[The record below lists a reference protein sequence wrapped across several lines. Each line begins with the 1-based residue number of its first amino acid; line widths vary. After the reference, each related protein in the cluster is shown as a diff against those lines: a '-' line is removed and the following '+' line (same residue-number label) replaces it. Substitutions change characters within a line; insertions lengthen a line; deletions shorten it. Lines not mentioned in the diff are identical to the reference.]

1 MKPPNLSE
9 WALRHQ
15 QMVFYLIIVFMI
27 GGVISYFQLGRAEDP
42 DFTFK
47 VMVVRTLWPGA
58 SAQQVE
64 QQLTERI
71 EKKLAETPWVDVLRT
86 ASRPGESLTVVLLKD
101 YTPKTEVSE
110 AWRQVRKKLDDIHHT
125 LPPGV
130 QGPFPNDEFGDIQIK
145 IFALTAK
152 DDKTGYTMGD
162 LRREADRLARELRR
176 VDDVKKIELIG
187 VQDEKI
193 YIDVSPARLAAMGL
207 VPGQVFDA
215 LQRQNAV
222 APAGHVET
230 ETDRVRLRVS
240 GPFDSVDAL
249 REATLA
255 VGGRSFRLGDIARV
269 TRGLADPPQPRMR
282 VAGRDAIGLGVV
294 MAKGG
299 NVIDLGEK
307 LSAAMARLQQD
318 LPVGIEVHVVA
329 DQPQVVKTSLNLFV
343 RTLGEAV
350 LIVLAV
356 SFLSLGWRTGTVVA
370 LSIPLVLA
378 ITFLAM
384 KAFGIDLQ
392 RISLGALVIALGLL
406 VDDAIITA
414 EMMVVKMEQG
424 WDRFK
429 AATFAYTSTAFPM
442 LTGTLITAAGFTPVG
457 FAKSGAGEYTISI
470 FQVVTIALLVSWLV
484 AVVFTPWLGYKLLDP
499 VSLRAIGEK
508 HGGDV
513 YDSPFYRRF
522 RALVEWCLRHRWL
535 VIFATVGFFGL
546 SLVAFN
552 TGVQKQFFPAASRPE
567 IMVDIWLPQ
576 GASLKATER
585 EVKRVEALL
594 AKDDNIVSWSSY
606 IGNGAPR
613 FFLSL
618 DQQLFADNFGQMVI
632 VTRGLTEREALKNRL
647 EAAFDAADGSWSHL
661 RLRVVRLENGPPV
674 GYPVQFRI
682 LGEDLAALRDGAES
696 ISTLMRAHPNLRNVN
711 FDWND
716 RVKSV
721 RVEIDQ
727 ARARALGVSSQ
738 DVALTLQGWLVGAT
752 VTQFRENDQL
762 IDVVWRASVARSRGP
777 ACGDATAEE
786 DAKIAA
792 SKSGGGIPL
801 ADATPPRCGSPSAA
815 SGRAGA
821 ERGATAADNFAD
833 PRSLQRLPDL
843 DIVAT
848 SGRHIPLA
856 QVAKLVPVL
865 EEGLIWRRDRLP
877 AITIRADIVGSL
889 QPQAASVQI
898 DQQLGDL
905 RAKLPP
911 GFRIEVGGSI
921 EESAKGEDSIK
932 AVVPLMI
939 VGVITLLMI
948 QLQNISRTIMV
959 LLTAPLGLI
968 GVTLALLLFQV
979 PYGFVANLG
988 VIALMGM
995 ILRNSVILVDQIE
1008 QDEAEG
1014 KSAWEAIVS
1023 STVRRFRPITLTA
1036 AASVLA
1042 MIPLT
1047 RQVFWGPMAVAIM
1060 GGLIVATVLTCLF
1073 LPALYAAWFR
1083 VREPGTDPGVEA

>member
-1 MKPPNLSE
+1 MKQLNLSE

-15 QMVFYLIIVFMI
+15 SMVLYLMIVFMV
-27 GGVISYFQLGRAEDP
+27 GGVISFLKLGRAEDP

-47 VMVVRTLWPGA
+47 AMVVRTLWPGA
-58 SAQQVE
+58 SASQVE

-71 EKKLAETPWVDVLRT
+71 EKKLSETPWVDVLRT
-86 ASRPGESLTVVLLKD
+86 ASKPGESLTIVILKD
-101 YTPKTEVSE
+101 YTPKTEVPE
-110 AWRQVRKKLDDIHHT
+110 AWRQVRKKLDDIRHT
-125 LPPGV
+125 LPAGV
-130 QGPFPNDEFGDIQIK
+130 QGPFPNDEFGDVQMK
-145 IFALTAK
+145 IFALTAH
-152 DDKTGYTMGD
+152 DDKAGYGMGD

-176 VDDVKKIELIG
+176 VPDVKKIELIG

-207 VPGQVFDA
+207 VPTQVFEA

-230 ETDRVRLRVS
+230 ATDRVRLRVS
-240 GPFDSVDAL
+240 GPFDSVEAL
-249 REATLA
+249 RETSLA
-255 VGGRSFRLGDIARV
+255 VGGRAFRLGDIARV
-269 TRGLADPPQPRMR
+269 TRGLVEPPQPRMR
-282 VAGRDAIGLGVV
+282 VAGRDAVGLGVV
-294 MAKGG
+294 MARGG
-299 NVIDLGEK
+299 NVIDLGENLGK
-307 LSAAMARLQQD
+307 TMARLQQD
-318 LPVGIEVHVVA
+318 LPLGIDVHVVF
-329 DQPQVVKTSLNLFV
+329 DQPQIVKTSLNLFV
-343 RTLGEAV
+343 QTLGEAMI
-350 LIVLAV
+350 IVLAV
-356 SFLSLGWRTGTVVA
+356 SFLTLGWRTGTVVA

-378 ITFLAM
+378 MTFLAM
-384 KAFGIDLQ
+384 KIFGIDLQ

-406 VDDAIITA
+406 VDDAIIAA

-457 FAKSGAGEYTISI
+457 FAKSAAGEYTISI
-470 FQVVTIALLVSWLV
+470 FQVVTIALLVSWIV

-499 VSLRAIGEK
+499 VKLRAVAEK
-508 HGGDV
+508 HGGDI

-522 RALVEWCLRHRWL
+522 RALVVWCLRHRWL
-535 VIFATVGFFGL
+535 VIAATVIAFGL

-567 IMVDIWLPQ
+567 VMIDIWLPQ

-594 AKDDNIVSWSSY
+594 AGDQRVASWSSY
-606 IGNGAPR
+606 VGNGAPR

-632 VTRGLTEREALKNRL
+632 VTKGLKEREEVKARL
-647 EAAFDAADGSWSHL
+647 EQAFENPDGSWAHL

-674 GYPVQFRI
+674 GYPVQFRVM
-682 LGEDLAALRDGAES
+682 GEDFAALRDNAEG
-696 ISTLMRAHPNLRNVN
+696 IAAIMRAQPNLRNVN

-716 RVKSV
+716 KVKAM

-727 ARARALGVSSQ
+727 ERARALGVSSQ
-738 DVALTLQGWLVGAT
+738 DVALMLQGWLVGAT
-752 VTQFRENDQL
+752 VTQYREADQL
-762 IDVVWRASVARSRGP
+762 IDVVWRADGGRSG
-777 ACGDATAEE
+777 E
-786 DAKIAA
+786 
-792 SKSGGGIPL
+792 
-801 ADATPPRCGSPSAA
+801 
-815 SGRAGA
+815 
-821 ERGATAADNFAD
+821 AD
-833 PRSLQRLPDL
+833 PRQLARLPDL
-843 DIVAT
+843 DIVAA

-856 QVAKLVPVL
+856 QVARLVPVL

-877 AITIRADIVGSL
+877 AITVRADVVGAM
-889 QPQAASVQI
+889 QPQAISALLET
-898 DQQLGDL
+898 QLQEL
-905 RAKLPP
+905 RANLPA
-911 GFRIEVGGSI
+911 GFRIEQGGST
-921 EESAKGEDSIK
+921 EESAKGENSIK

-939 VGVITLLMI
+939 VGVITLLMM
-948 QLQNISRTIMV
+948 QLQSLSRTFMV

-968 GVTLALLLFQV
+968 GVTLALLVFRV

-1008 QDEAEG
+1008 QDESAG
-1014 KSAWEAIVS
+1014 KSEWEAIVG
-1023 STVRRFRPITLTA
+1023 STVRRFRPIVLTA
-1036 AASVLA
+1036 GAAILA

-1083 VREPGTDPGVEA
+1083 VREPESGPTGA

>member
-1 MKPPNLSE
+1 MKQINLSE

-15 QMVFYLIIVFMI
+15 SMVLYLMIVFMV
-27 GGVISYFQLGRAEDP
+27 GGVISFFSLGRAEDP

-58 SAQQVE
+58 NAQQVE

-71 EKKLAETPWVDVLRT
+71 EKKLSETPWVDVLRT
-86 ASRPGESLTVVLLKD
+86 ASKPGESLTIVILKD
-101 YTPKTEVSE
+101 YTPKTEVPE
-110 AWRQVRKKLDDIHHT
+110 AWRQVRKKLDDIRHT
-125 LPPGV
+125 LPAGV
-130 QGPFPNDEFGDIQIK
+130 QGPFPNDEFGDVQIK
-145 IFALTAK
+145 IFALTAR
-152 DDKTGYTMGD
+152 DDKTGYSMGD
-162 LRREADRLARELRR
+162 LRREADKLARELRR
-176 VDDVKKIELIG
+176 VPDVKKIELIG

-193 YIDVSPARLAAMGL
+193 YIDVSPARLSAMGL
-207 VPGQVFDA
+207 VPTQVFDA

-240 GPFDSVDAL
+240 GPFDSVDAI
-249 REATLA
+249 RETMLA

-269 TRGLADPPQPRMR
+269 SRGLADPPQPRMR
-282 VAGRDAIGLGVV
+282 FAGRDAIGIGVV
-294 MAKGG
+294 MARGG
-299 NVIDLGEK
+299 NVIDLGENLAK
-307 LSAAMARLQQD
+307 TMNRLQQD
-318 LPVGIEVHVVA
+318 LPVGMDAHVVF
-329 DQPQVVKTSLNLFV
+329 DQPQIVKTSLNLFV
-343 RTLGEAV
+343 RTLGEAMI
-350 LIVLAV
+350 IVLAV

-378 ITFLAM
+378 MTFLAM
-384 KAFGIDLQ
+384 KVFGIDLQ

-406 VDDAIITA
+406 VDDAIIAA

-470 FQVVTIALLVSWLV
+470 FQVVTISLLVSWIV

-499 VSLRAIGEK
+499 VKLRAIAEK
-508 HGGDV
+508 HGGDI

-522 RALVEWCLRHRWL
+522 RALVVWCLRHRWL
-535 VIFATVGFFGL
+535 VIGATIAVFVL

-552 TGVQKQFFPAASRPE
+552 KGVQKQFFPAASRPE
-567 IMVDIWLPQ
+567 VMIDIWLPQ

-594 AKDDNIVSWSSY
+594 ANDERIASWSSY

-632 VTRGLTEREALKNRL
+632 VTKGLKEREEVKNRL
-647 EAAFDAADGSWSHL
+647 EAAFDAPDGSWSHL

-674 GYPVQFRI
+674 GYPVQFRV
-682 LGEDLAALRDGAES
+682 LGEDLLALRDNAEG
-696 ISTLMRAHPNLRNVN
+696 IAAVMRAHPNLRNVN

-727 ARARALGVSSQ
+727 SRARALGVSSQ

-762 IDVVWRASVARSRGP
+762 IDVVWRADGGRQ
-777 ACGDATAEE
+777 GD
-786 DAKIAA
+786 
-792 SKSGGGIPL
+792 
-801 ADATPPRCGSPSAA
+801 
-815 SGRAGA
+815 
-821 ERGATAADNFAD
+821 AD
-833 PRSLQRLPDL
+833 PRTLTRLPDL
-843 DIVAT
+843 DLVTA
-848 SGRHIPLA
+848 SGRHVPLA
-856 QVAKLVPVL
+856 QVARLVPVL

-877 AITIRADIVGSL
+877 AITVRADSVGAM
-889 QPQAASVQI
+889 QPQAISVQI
-898 DQQLGDL
+898 DAQLQEL
-905 RAKLPP
+905 RAMLPP
-911 GFRIEVGGSI
+911 GFRIELGGST
-921 EESAKGEDSIK
+921 EESAKGENSIK

-948 QLQNISRTIMV
+948 QLQSISRTFLV

-968 GVTLALLLFQV
+968 GVTLALLVFQV

-1008 QDEAEG
+1008 QDEQAG
-1014 KSAWEAIVS
+1014 KSEWEAIVG
-1023 STVRRFRPITLTA
+1023 STVRRFRPIVLTA
-1036 AASVLA
+1036 GAAILA

-1083 VREPGTDPGVEA
+1083 VREPEAGAAEA